1 MAVRRRRQV
10 QGRHWQRTQPDL
22 YQLLAY
28 ATATQLRAATLVYA
42 DGPPTPRSH
51 NVSDRGTV
59 LHVRHLNLDQPPDRV
74 LRDLRGLAND
84 IRAADEALQARPEP
98 YVDRR
103 GSA

>member
-1 MAVRRRRQV
+1 
-10 QGRHWQRTQPDL
+10 
-22 YQLLAY
+22 
-28 ATATQLRAATLVYA
+28 
-42 DGPPTPRSH
+42 
-51 NVSDRGTV
+51 V